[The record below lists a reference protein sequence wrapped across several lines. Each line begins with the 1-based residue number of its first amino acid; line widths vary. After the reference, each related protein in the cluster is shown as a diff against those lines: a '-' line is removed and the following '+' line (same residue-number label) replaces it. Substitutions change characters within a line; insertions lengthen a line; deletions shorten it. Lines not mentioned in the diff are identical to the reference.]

1 MRTVPSY
8 LLLVGL
14 CLAVATVTASG
25 RPVLAAVPDPILLWP
40 DGAPGAVGTEDAD
53 RPEIRIYPADASNS
67 NGACVV
73 VCPGGGYGALAMD
86 HEGHQIA
93 RWYNTIGVSAVVLK
107 YRLGP
112 RYRHPAPLQD
122 VQRAVRYTRAHAD
135 EIGIDADRV
144 GVMGFSAGGHLAS
157 TISTHFDAGH
167 PDSGDPIERESCR
180 PDFAVLA
187 YPVISFTA
195 DFSHRG
201 SARNLLGED
210 PDPELLQSLSNE
222 TQVTAETPP
231 TFLFHTSEDKGVPVQ
246 NSLAYFQALIE
257 HDVPAEL
264 HVYQK
269 GPHGVGLGVGDPVL
283 YTWKERLADW
293 LQTNGFLAVVQ
304 RFPVSG
310 NVLVNGE
317 PLERGTITFL
327 PRDAKQAPV
336 TWGRVSRGKYS
347 VDGGVLAGEN
357 VVVVRDLGTVVPRP
371 TLDDVVVVSPG
382 GVEHPALMAHVNAGP
397 NVFDFDLNLTGQ

>member
-1 MRTVPSY
+1 MRTVQSFS
-8 LLLVGL
+8 LLMGL
-14 CLAVATVTASG
+14 CLAVSTG
-25 RPVLAAVPDPILLWP
+25 MNNERPSLAAGPDPILLWP
-40 DGAPGAVGTEDAD
+40 DGAPGAVGTEAAD
-53 RPEIRIYPADASNS
+53 RPEIRIYPADESNS

-107 YRLGP
+107 YRLGR

-135 EIGIDADRV
+135 ELKIDPDRV

-167 PDSGDPIERESCR
+167 PDSSDPVERESCR

-195 DFSHRG
+195 DFAHRG
-201 SARNLLGED
+201 SARNLLGDD
-210 PDPELLQSLSNE
+210 PDPELLKSLSNE

-231 TFLFHTSEDKGVPVQ
+231 TFLFHTGEDKGVPVQ
-246 NSLAYFQALIE
+246 NSLAYYQALVE

-293 LQTNGFLAVVQ
+293 LQTNGFLADVE
-304 RFPVSG
+304 RFPVTG
-310 NVLVNGE
+310 AVEVDGT

-327 PRDAKQAPV
+327 PQDSKQAPIP
-336 TWGRVSRGKYS
+336 WARVSRGEFE
-347 VDGGVLAGEN
+347 VADGIGVGTYT
-357 VVVVRDLGTVVPRP
+357 VIIRDLGSVQPFP
-371 TLDDVVVVSPG
+371 TLDDAVIVSPG
-382 GVEHPALMAHVNAGP
+382 GVERPQLIARVEDVGENHF
-397 NVFDFDLNLTGQ
+397 VFSLDGE